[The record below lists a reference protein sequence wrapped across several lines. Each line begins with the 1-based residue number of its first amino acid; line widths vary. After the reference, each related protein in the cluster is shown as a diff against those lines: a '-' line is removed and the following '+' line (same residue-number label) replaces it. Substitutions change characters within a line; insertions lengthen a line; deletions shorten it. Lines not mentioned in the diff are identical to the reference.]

1 MTTLDHDLRA
11 AIRTI
16 PDYPKPGIMFRDITT
31 LLGNAR
37 AFRRAVDELVQPWAG
52 SKIDKVAGMEAR
64 GFILGGAVAHQVSA
78 GFIPIRKKG
87 KLPHKRVSIAY
98 SLEYGLDEM
107 EMHEDAVTKGEK
119 VILVDDLI
127 ATGGTAEGAV
137 KLLRQQGADVLAVQ
151 TAEPPL
157 AKPAPPRPVT
167 TNEPPTARL
176 LPTAGVTLTST
187 HPLPP
192 LGPPPGPRVSPG
204 VWPKGPREL
213 LAAAPRHPNLTVEP
227 PLAPPPRR
235 PAVPR
240 TYAEPP
246 IRPRWPDPSM
256 IGKPA
261 PFAPTVAKPPPILLE
276 LPPIVPPPDAK

>member
-1 MTTLDHDLRA
+1 MTSVTFDGDLRA

-52 SKIDKVAGMEAR
+52 SKIDQVAGIEAR

-107 EMHEDAVTKGEK
+107 EMHEDAVSKGDR

-137 KLLRQQGADVLAVQ
+137 KLLRQLGADVVAACFIIDLPDLGGADKIRKLNV
-151 TAEPPL
+151 
-157 AKPAPPRPVT
+157 PV
-167 TNEPPTARL
+167 R
-176 LPTAGVTLTST
+176 TLITFEG
-187 HPLPP
+187 H
-192 LGPPPGPRVSPG
+192 
-204 VWPKGPREL
+204 
-213 LAAAPRHPNLTVEP
+213 
-227 PLAPPPRR
+227 
-235 PAVPR
+235 
-240 TYAEPP
+240 
-246 IRPRWPDPSM
+246 
-256 IGKPA
+256 
-261 PFAPTVAKPPPILLE
+261 
-276 LPPIVPPPDAK
+276 